1 MSNDI
6 LRQKLNAYGRAREP
20 ILFIIDFEMQN
31 FELHPLSA
39 LPDTIRFSIEQ
50 KAPKP
55 VCTPK
60 PYRHTSVDFATYR
73 RAFDAVIDEIRAG
86 NSYLLN
92 LTFPSKLSTEM
103 SLEEIYEATDARFK
117 LLFKD
122 RFVSFSPE
130 RFVNIVDNRIYTYPM
145 KGTIDAT
152 RPDAAKTI
160 LDNPKEM
167 AEHVMV
173 VDLLRNDLSRVAS
186 HVRVDR
192 FRYIDT
198 IKAGERELLQ
208 VSSKI
213 SGDLPHN
220 WQENLGDILLSLLPA
235 GSITGAPKKRTTE
248 IIRRIEEYERG
259 YFTGIFGIFDG
270 EALDSAVMIRFIEQT
285 PHGLL
290 YKSGGGITIDSDAQ
304 SEYNEMQ
311 EKIYVPFF

>member
-6 LRQKLNAYGRAREP
+6 LRKKLNAYGSAREP

-39 LPDTIRFSIEQ
+39 LPDAIRFSIEQ
-50 KAPKP
+50 KAPKLA
-55 VCTPK
+55 CTPK
-60 PYRHTSVDFATYR
+60 PCRHTSVDFATYQ

-86 NSYLLN
+86 NTYLLN
-92 LTFPSKLSTEM
+92 LTFPSELSTEI

-122 RFVSFSPE
+122 RFVCFSPE

-152 RPDAAKTI
+152 LPDAAKTI
-160 LDNPKEM
+160 LANPKEM

-186 HVRVDR
+186 HVRVDK

-248 IIRRIEEYERG
+248 IIRRVEDYERG

-270 EALDSAVMIRFIEQT
+270 NALDSAVMIRFIEQT